1 MTDFGRVVN
10 DVFYPN
16 MRKEGLRSGEE
27 ENRMYQS
34 KRGESRARSKIY
46 SEDKTYQREEN
57 FHGEEKVF
65 QREERDYQE
74 ERDYRSDRR
83 EYVRESKS
91 EREWNDRKRSK
102 SRARESDWRAEDSG
116 SRRWISL
123 DDNEEQWN
131 GREGRSRRRDGED
144 CRDMINNR
152 KFEERERYWEAEVK
166 KLKDRNEDVMELL
179 YEERDENEKLR
190 DKIESLREELA
201 VSQVEKMRALEQA
214 KD

>member
-131 GREGRSRRRDGED
+131 GRDGRSRRRDGED

>member
-16 MRKEGLRSGEE
+16 MRKEGLRSAEE

-131 GREGRSRRRDGED
+131 GRDGRSRRRDGED